1 MKHYILYPI
10 LLVLSVVSS
19 TLTSFSQHLSKE
31 IVAPKHTIKNLS
43 DSTLVQKD
51 MIVEYQLTAE
61 GDTIYQYK
69 HKPFDF
75 GKINNLP
82 PKLLYNENAEI
93 MRSKSLDKGIRATSP
108 RPTQAINTANA
119 VGQIPFTEDMTPSGG
134 RTYTI
139 PIKTAPNASFA
150 PQIAIS
156 YNSQSSNGIAGY
168 GWNLSGVSMISVV
181 GKSIHYDG
189 AVAPVDLS
197 NPEEC
202 GFALD
207 GVRLVRNE
215 VSHKWYQ
222 YETAQ
227 GFILVEKNYSGMNVA
242 YFKAAYPNGNEATFG
257 SPDNTTMQHIY
268 PITELKDRNKQII
281 NYEYIRSGNNY
292 YLSKIKYGK
301 KNGDKWQAEIL
312 FSYVE
317 RDDFTTTYLSSLPIS
332 ANLLLKSIVSRNM
345 VNGTMEELCT
355 YTLTHVME
363 KGVNQLTQIDCSSG
377 ASSLNPLRFSYDYY
391 QNNLSGTLV
400 RESTQTIAQ
409 FFHSDQHNPLVLSRG
424 KFVKNQ
430 FSDGLISY
438 PGKFSTYTKIG
449 EKVKKFLGIVTERY
463 AIYGSNFPAGQDLL
477 IAPGLSFYSETTTI
491 KAEEGFQTLQAV
503 DVNGDGVDELVKINF
518 VDLVGDDTRL
528 KVTIYSYADG
538 KFTPQT
544 CPYFPVKGVVNNHN
558 ETYSPMSRFYFFG
571 DFMGTG
577 KAQLLTISHDKAFT
591 GQKMTSYFA
600 LINLDTKIKIS
611 ETTLFSADL
620 YDHYKILPLD
630 MDGDG
635 KLELCHA
642 TNTGMDVYG
651 FVGKQFTKLYST
663 PTIKDTELKSEMSLG
678 DLNGDGKIDIL
689 VPPRESYYN
698 TTNRLL
704 PVWAPKICPLC
715 KGYEPIEHRYYVE
728 CRHCKEDLK
737 RFYLNASFQPHEY
750 QPVYSKCRK
759 CDRMLDTFL
768 DDDIPYSPSRFIEPN
783 DPVEKRITFKCPIHG
798 DNTLIE
804 VFLSYSDFGNK
815 WQAFLSTGKGFIES
829 VMPIVNIHHGTQCVL
844 MDINRDGNADLLL
857 THENQVYVHLNEN
870 GIIQSAVTDSIS
882 IPSLTKILPANIC
895 NYYGTSHFITVE
907 NSNVNCYRF
916 TKDHSKEKLLTT
928 MIDSYGNRY
937 SNYYTDM
944 TDPHGCY
951 YPTNSTHTAYYH
963 PFIAPINLLTSNAT
977 YTANNR
983 LVKSYDYSYHGAVIH
998 RAGLGFSGFEKM
1010 MIRDEIEHATTEEVH
1025 DPELFG
1031 VTLMVKSP
1039 YKMISNSY
1047 TQDNFSSKKNNP
1059 RLTSKFETDI
1069 LKDVL
1074 RRSDYQYDKFNNPVK
1089 EFISY
1094 YNSTHRTNIE
1104 YTYRLPK
1111 WPFLYIAGQLAQKKT
1126 VTTREG
1132 MTWEQE
1138 ENITYNSMDFP
1149 KSRITYIGGNKV
1161 NESHWILDKNGNVT
1175 EKESAPYNVTKFLR
1189 ENSSYDD
1196 NNNLILTKNVFGH
1209 LTKYADHDKN
1219 GNARTITDHKGRVT
1233 SRTFDT
1239 WGNLLS
1245 SKAPDGTVETVKTD
1259 WGGEGLYTVTKSITG
1274 KPTTITHYDAL
1285 GREIRTGVL
1294 RFDGQWQF
1302 VDKIYDS
1309 RGRLE
1314 KVSLPFKGASPKYW
1328 NTYIYD
1334 EYNRPINFTEAS
1346 GKITTWSYNKLSV
1359 TETKNGIAT
1368 TKTIDETGAL
1378 VKIEDPGGTIEYTL
1392 RPDGQP
1398 SKITAPG
1405 NVVTSFTYDQYGRKT
1420 SINDPSAGTQTLSDS
1435 YADNGTRTQT
1445 TTDANGQTSTTISD
1459 QFGRVTH
1466 VNSPEFNTVYTYN
1479 NYNLL
1484 TNETSTNGTST
1495 AFTYDDFDRVATVRK
1510 TIPDGKFLQK
1520 TFTYDNGKVASIQ
1533 YASQSGNI
1541 ATESFVYVNGHNTE
1555 IKLNN
1560 ATTVWKL
1567 TEENE
1572 LGQPT
1577 KAITGPIQRTY
1588 GFTEFGMPT
1597 DRTAGNIQNFSY
1609 QFDVQTGNLI
1619 SRTDRTRQLT
1629 ETFGYDNLNRL
1640 NRMASQQITYTL
1652 NGNLTQMPGVG
1663 TMAYDNTAKPYQVT
1677 MLTPTGTAV
1686 PAREQQIG
1694 YTSFQRPDSIYENN
1708 ITTRFT
1714 YNANSQRVRMQVRT
1728 GTANTLT
1735 RYYIDN
1741 QYETDAETNV
1751 ERLYLDGDVYSAPAV
1766 YIKQNGEW
1774 KIYYICRDY
1783 LGSITHVANADG
1795 TLKQELSYDAWGRLR
1810 DPETQVVYAVGTEP
1824 DLFLGRGYTGHEHL
1838 AWYGLINMNAR
1849 LYDATLGRFL
1859 SPDPYVQMPDCTQN
1873 FNRYSY
1879 CLNNPLKYND
1889 ETGEFF
1895 FFTILNAVKDFFV
1908 NTFGKVWTQ
1917 GFNAW
1922 SNSSNWHSTV
1932 MAFKIDMG
1940 LFKGNFKQIISRFTW
1955 EYPQTFLGHI
1965 AGSIQNTCYG
1975 VKSVSY
1981 YDGATA
1987 IEYYKEDWGAFTL
2000 GSFING
2006 ERGLQADPNNSL
2018 FQHEYGHYLQ
2028 SQEMGWAYIPRVAI
2042 PSLMSAKKDDNKDDN
2057 NHDYQPF
2064 EQDANRRAFLY
2075 FNKHVKGFYKTEKDM
2090 HENRGWDFYRNPLDV
2105 YHRGKRGTYYDYYN
2119 PEHRALL
2126 NNLSLHARWYDH
2138 ASLIFAGAIPQT
2150 LVGVFNGIYYNNHRV
2165 KEKK

>member
-1 MKHYILYPI
+1 
-10 LLVLSVVSS
+10 
-19 TLTSFSQHLSKE
+19 
-31 IVAPKHTIKNLS
+31 
-43 DSTLVQKD
+43 
-51 MIVEYQLTAE
+51 
-61 GDTIYQYK
+61 
-69 HKPFDF
+69 
-75 GKINNLP
+75 
-82 PKLLYNENAEI
+82 
-93 MRSKSLDKGIRATSP
+93 
-108 RPTQAINTANA
+108 
-119 VGQIPFTEDMTPSGG
+119 
-134 RTYTI
+134 
-139 PIKTAPNASFA
+139 
-150 PQIAIS
+150 
-156 YNSQSSNGIAGY
+156 
-168 GWNLSGVSMISVV
+168 MISVV

-227 GFILVEKNYSGMNVA
+227 GFILVEKNRSGMNVA
-242 YFKAAYPNGNEATFG
+242 YFKASYPSGNEATFG
-257 SPDNTTMQHIY
+257 SPDNTTMQHVY
-268 PITELKDRNKQII
+268 PITELKDRNKQTI

-292 YLSKIKYGK
+292 YLSKIKYGR
-301 KNGDKWQAEIL
+301 KNGD
-312 FSYVE
+312 
-317 RDDFTTTYLSSLPIS
+317 T
-332 ANLLLKSIVSRNM
+332 
-345 VNGTMEELCT
+345 
-355 YTLTHVME
+355 
-363 KGVNQLTQIDCSSG
+363 
-377 ASSLNPLRFSYDYY
+377 
-391 QNNLSGTLV
+391 
-400 RESTQTIAQ
+400 
-409 FFHSDQHNPLVLSRG
+409 
-424 KFVKNQ
+424 
-430 FSDGLISY
+430 
-438 PGKFSTYTKIG
+438 
-449 EKVKKFLGIVTERY
+449 
-463 AIYGSNFPAGQDLL
+463 
-477 IAPGLSFYSETTTI
+477 
-491 KAEEGFQTLQAV
+491 
-503 DVNGDGVDELVKINF
+503 
-518 VDLVGDDTRL
+518 
-528 KVTIYSYADG
+528 
-538 KFTPQT
+538 
-544 CPYFPVKGVVNNHN
+544 
-558 ETYSPMSRFYFFG
+558 
-571 DFMGTG
+571 
-577 KAQLLTISHDKAFT
+577 
-591 GQKMTSYFA
+591 
-600 LINLDTKIKIS
+600 
-611 ETTLFSADL
+611 
-620 YDHYKILPLD
+620 
-630 MDGDG
+630 
-635 KLELCHA
+635 
-642 TNTGMDVYG
+642 
-651 FVGKQFTKLYST
+651 
-663 PTIKDTELKSEMSLG
+663 
-678 DLNGDGKIDIL
+678 
-689 VPPRESYYN
+689 
-698 TTNRLL
+698 
-704 PVWAPKICPLC
+704 
-715 KGYEPIEHRYYVE
+715 
-728 CRHCKEDLK
+728 
-737 RFYLNASFQPHEY
+737 
-750 QPVYSKCRK
+750 
-759 CDRMLDTFL
+759 
-768 DDDIPYSPSRFIEPN
+768 
-783 DPVEKRITFKCPIHG
+783 
-798 DNTLIE
+798 
-804 VFLSYSDFGNK
+804 

-844 MDINRDGNADLLL
+844 MDINRD
-857 THENQVYVHLNEN
+857 
-870 GIIQSAVTDSIS
+870 
-882 IPSLTKILPANIC
+882 
-895 NYYGTSHFITVE
+895 
-907 NSNVNCYRF
+907 
-916 TKDHSKEKLLTT
+916 
-928 MIDSYGNRY
+928 
-937 SNYYTDM
+937 
-944 TDPHGCY
+944 
-951 YPTNSTHTAYYH
+951 
-963 PFIAPINLLTSNAT
+963 
-977 YTANNR
+977 
-983 LVKSYDYSYHGAVIH
+983 
-998 RAGLGFSGFEKM
+998 
-1010 MIRDEIEHATTEEVH
+1010 
-1025 DPELFG
+1025 
-1031 VTLMVKSP
+1031 
-1039 YKMISNSY
+1039 SNSY

-1059 RLTSKFETDI
+1059 RLASKFETDI
-1069 LKDVL
+1069 LKNVL
-1074 RRSDYQYDKFNNPVK
+1074 RRSVYQYDKFNNPIK
-1089 EFISY
+1089 EIIFY
-1094 YNSTHRTNIE
+1094 YTSTHRTNIE

-1111 WPFLYIAGQLAQKKT
+1111 WPTLYIAGQLAQKKT
-1126 VTTREG
+1126 VTTREE

-1196 NNNLILTKNVFGH
+1196 NNNLILTKDVFGH

-1219 GNARTITDHKGRVT
+1219 GNARVITDHKGRVT

-1245 SKAPDGTVETVKTD
+1245 SKAPDGTIETVKTD

-1334 EYNRPINFTEAS
+1334 EYNRPISFTEAS

-1368 TKTIDETGAL
+1368 TKTTDETGAL

-1445 TTDANGQTSTTISD
+1445 TTDANGQTITTISD

-1466 VNSPEFNTVYTYN
+1466 VNRPEFNTVYTYN

-1510 TIPDGKFLQK
+1510 TVPDGKFLQK

-1640 NRMASQQITYTL
+1640 NRMASQQIVAWITYTL

-1663 TMAYDNTAKPYQVT
+1663 TMAYGNTVKPYQVT

-1694 YTSFQRPDSIYENN
+1694 YTSFQRPDSICENN
-1708 ITTRFT
+1708 ITTRFI

-1783 LGSITHVANADG
+1783 LGSITHVANTDG

-1810 DPETQVVYAVGTEP
+1810 NPETQVVYAVGTEP

-1849 LYDATLGRFL
+1849 LYDAALGRFL
-1859 SPDPYVQMPDCTQN
+1859 SPDPYVQMPEFTQN

-2028 SQEMGWAYIPRVAI
+2028 SQEMGWAYISRVAI
-2042 PSLMSAKKDDNKDDN
+2042 PSLMSAKKDND

-2075 FNKHVKGFYKTEKDM
+2075 FNKHVKGFYKTYNERK
-2090 HENRGWDFYRNPLDV
+2090 ENRGWNFYNNPLDV
-2105 YHRGKRGTYYDYYN
+2105 NHIGKNSRSDYYDYYN
-2119 PEHRALL
+2119 PMHRALL
-2126 NNLSLHARWYDH
+2126 NNLSLHTRWYDH
-2138 ASLIFAGAIPQT
+2138 ASLIIAGAIPQT

-2165 KEKK
+2165 K